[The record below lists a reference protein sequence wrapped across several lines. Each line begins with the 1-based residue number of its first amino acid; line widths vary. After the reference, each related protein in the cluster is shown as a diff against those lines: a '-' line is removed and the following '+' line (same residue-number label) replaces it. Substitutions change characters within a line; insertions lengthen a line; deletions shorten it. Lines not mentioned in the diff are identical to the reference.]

1 MRLIDADA
9 LIPMIKYAT
18 TDSEIGVYPIKIGFD
33 AIKKVIDEMP
43 TIEAEPVKHGKWI
56 YKVFQNGIGYFMC
69 SECCYASWS
78 DEYNY
83 CFDCGAKMDLDEVNN
98 EKTL

>member
-18 TDSEIGVYPIKIGFD
+18 IDSEIGVYPIKIGFD

-43 TIEAEPVKHGKWI
+43 TIEVESVIKCKDCE
-56 YKVFQNGIGYFMC
+56 YYNGDEKYCVNDIFAKPNGYC
-69 SECCYASWS
+69 LYGEKK
-78 DEYNY
+78 DE
-83 CFDCGAKMDLDEVNN
+83 
-98 EKTL
+98 